1 MVIKIFKGVWFLSLL
16 ATLAI
21 FMYVYASLP
30 ESILVWEGE
39 VSQSI
44 SRDGL
49 FYSTLALLAVFNA
62 LIFIISRLYSGKNE
76 YFRAWF
82 FGLVTIF
89 NLFLVVALQFLNLYN
104 SQERFDYESI
114 GFIIYGSISLVVLWS
129 SLWPSYYL
137 FQRITR
143 KDPATNAIQ
152 N

>member
-1 MVIKIFKGVWFLSLL
+1 MVVKIFKGVWFLSLL
-16 ATLAI
+16 ATLTI

-30 ESILVWEGE
+30 ESILVREGE
-39 VSQSI
+39 ASQSI

-49 FYSTLALLAVFNA
+49 FYSTLALLAAFNT

-82 FGLVTIF
+82 FGLVTLF

-114 GFIIYGSISLVVLWS
+114 GSIIYGSISLVVLWS
-129 SLWPSYYL
+129 SLWPAYYL
-137 FQRITR
+137 LQRITR
-143 KDPATNAIQ
+143 KEPVTNGVR

>member
-1 MVIKIFKGVWFLSLL
+1 MVVKIFKGVWFLSLL

-82 FGLVTIF
+82 FGLVTFF

-114 GFIIYGSISLVVLWS
+114 GLIIYGSIGLVIVWS
-129 SLWPSYYL
+129 FAWPVYL
-137 FQRITR
+137 LAQRFLNKQVI
-143 KDPATNAIQ
+143 
-152 N
+152 

>member
-1 MVIKIFKGVWFLSLL
+1 MIVKIFKGVWFLSLL

-49 FYSTLALLAVFNA
+49 FYSIVALLAIFNT
-62 LIFIISRLYSGKNE
+62 LIFIISRLYSDKNE

-82 FGLVTIF
+82 FGLVTFF

-114 GFIIYGSISLVVLWS
+114 GSIIYGSISLVVLWS

-137 FQRITR
+137 LQRITR